1 MAELWQEV
9 KYENINNAQFVLDSV
24 CVKSRI
30 SVFLFSLFSG
40 LCGNFDN
47 KGQEGTKQQ
56 RKDLSQI
63 ESRSSLLAEIHDA
76 SMTLSQFIA
85 NA

>member
-1 MAELWQEV
+1 MKISTMHNLSWTLYVWKAE
-9 KYENINNAQFVLDSV
+9 
-24 CVKSRI
+24 

-40 LCGNFDN
+40 MCGNFDN
-47 KGQEGTKQQ
+47 KGQEGTKQR

-63 ESRSSLLAEIHDA
+63 ESRSSLLAEIHGA
-76 SMTLSQFIA
+76 SMPLSQFIA